1 MTADRFAVA
10 SASRSRQSGRIGSPT
25 GSPQAAVAGQRR
37 ARYSQW
43 LFGAIVGF
51 FLATS
56 VAAFLLTSLGLRQA
70 AATANLTLTRATEDL
85 KTDFFRFEMLLHN
98 AQIEGAS
105 GVPTAASRFHS
116 FDDRLQRM
124 TADDAFAGLRHR
136 PETADLWRQLGLQ
149 VESLRP
155 QVAGLETGDFRGRFA
170 LLVDAERAELTID
183 RLSAA
188 TRQLSALQ
196 TDAARRRLYGLFI
209 LLGSLLAGLIISA
222 LVFLGVIV
230 RQFRQSQAA
239 RRAMADLHRRLS
251 EAKLT
256 AERASRIKSEF
267 LAHMSHELRTPL
279 NAILGFAEV
288 MRLELLGPLREP
300 RYREYVADIYD
311 SAQHLL
317 SLINDVL
324 DMSRIEAGGFRLH
337 EEPVELAEAAAHALA
352 IVRPM
357 ASKTGV
363 RLLPEDFARLP
374 QLNADGRA
382 VRQMLINLL
391 GNAVKFTAA
400 GGEVRLLAELGT
412 KGELALLVRDNGI
425 GMTAREIADSIVP
438 FVQVDSRLARRAPGS
453 GLGLPITKRL
463 IEMHG
468 GELRLQSEPGKG
480 TTAALVFPAGRLIA
494 VQRRAAG

>member
-1 MTADRFAVA
+1 LAGNSSQAMLAR
-10 SASRSRQSGRIGSPT
+10 RRGRY
-25 GSPQAAVAGQRR
+25 A
-37 ARYSQW
+37 QW
-43 LFGAIVGF
+43 LFGAMVGF

-56 VAAFLLTSLGLRQA
+56 IAAFLLTGLGLRQA
-70 AATANLTLTRATEDL
+70 ATTANLNLAWATEDL
-85 KTDFFRFEMLLHN
+85 KTDFFRLEMQLRN
-98 AQIEGAS
+98 PQIDGAP
-105 GVPTAASRFHS
+105 GVPSVAARFGI
-116 FDDRLQRM
+116 FDDRLQRL
-124 TADDAFAGLRHR
+124 TADDAFAGLRQH
-136 PETADLWRQLGLQ
+136 PETRDIWRQLGLQ
-149 VESLRP
+149 VEGLRP
-155 QVAGLETGDFRGRFA
+155 QIARLGTGDAGARFT
-170 LLVDAERAELTID
+170 LLVDAERAERTIERLCEATR
-183 RLSAA
+183 RLS
-188 TRQLSALQ
+188 TRQID
-196 TDAARRRLYGLFI
+196 TARLRLYGLFI

-222 LVFLGVIV
+222 LFFVGVIV
-230 RQFRQSQAA
+230 SQFRQSQAA
-239 RRAMADLHRRLS
+239 GRAMSDLYGRLS

-256 AERASRIKSEF
+256 AEGASRAKSEF

-288 MRLELLGPLREP
+288 MRLELLGPLRQP
-300 RYREYVADIYD
+300 RYREYVADIYN

-324 DMSRIEAGGFRLH
+324 DMSRIEAGGLRLRD
-337 EEPVELAEAAAHALA
+337 EAVELAEAAAHALA

-357 ASKTGV
+357 AEKNGV
-363 RLLPEDFARLP
+363 RLEPVDFANLPRLS
-374 QLNADGRA
+374 ADGRA

-400 GGEVRLLAELGT
+400 GGDVRLGAEIGA
-412 KGELALLVRDNGI
+412 KGELALLVRDTGI

-480 TTAALVFPAGRLIA
+480 TTAALIFPASRVIPA
-494 VQRRAAG
+494 QRRAAG